1 MHIPDAPR
9 QDSLY
14 FTYPVFPFTRPVE
27 MDGER
32 PLHDVVIVG
41 GGPVGLVTAIEL
53 ARHGVRAVVLESK
66 SSVSDGSRALAFSR
80 RSQEIMHGLGIT
92 TRVQAKALS
101 WTEGRSFYRDK
112 IIFRLSMPRS
122 AEERFGPMINL
133 QQCYLEKFLVER
145 IADADLAEL
154 RWCNQVT
161 GATQTADKVTISLDT
176 PEGAYQLDARYVI
189 AADGARSA
197 LRETF
202 GLRMSGAS
210 HEGVY
215 LIADIK
221 IDSALPTERHA
232 WFDPP
237 SNPGATMLMHKQ
249 PDGLWRVDY
258 QLREDQD
265 PEVELQPERIKARIQ
280 SHLDLIGETAPWE
293 LEMSSLYKAH
303 CICLDDYR
311 HGRVLF
317 AGDAAHLVPIFGVR
331 GLNSGIADAN
341 NLAWKMAS
349 VLSGGSADRLL
360 DSYSAERRPA
370 TLEIFEQATKSTA
383 FMTPPSRGYRL
394 LRDAALSLALSQPW
408 AGELA
413 NPRQSQPYDYADSP
427 LNAETDDDA
436 VFTAGPRTGAPLADA
451 RLTDGNHLLDHIGP
465 GPTLLGF
472 GLDKQGPDL
481 DWPGVKWPG
490 VKRLAVSRSAAPAPD
505 TLADPHGHLFER
517 FGATEDCC
525 YLIRPDGHV
534 AGRWRTYDPGVVEAA
549 LQRLFAA

>member
-413 NPRQSQPYDYADSP
+413 NPRQSQPYDYADSTP
-427 LNAETDDDA
+427 RPMTTPSSLPAR
-436 VFTAGPRTGAPLADA
+436 GPVR
-451 RLTDGNHLLDHIGP
+451 R
-465 GPTLLGF
+465 
-472 GLDKQGPDL
+472 
-481 DWPGVKWPG
+481 
-490 VKRLAVSRSAAPAPD
+490 SRMPA
-505 TLADPHGHLFER
+505 
-517 FGATEDCC
+517 
-525 YLIRPDGHV
+525 
-534 AGRWRTYDPGVVEAA
+534 
-549 LQRLFAA
+549 